1 MATKKDAPK
10 TDETAVMTRTQ
21 RMEALAEL
29 DSFDAAVAY
38 LNSHDIQLVTTDD
51 VADLLGDGYSYVD
64 KNALVNIPFI
74 IVDVSGGESKTYG
87 VPYVMVKAVTATNRR
102 VKFTDFGAGF
112 RQEIETFESR
122 SGRSAVGMVAKG
134 GLTPSHYTV
143 EDGKGNEINATT
155 YYLNLA

>member
-1 MATKKDAPK
+1 MASSKAKAEDK
-10 TDETAVMTRTQ
+10 TVMTRTQ

-29 DSFDAAVAY
+29 NSFDAAVAY
-38 LNSHDIQLVTTDD
+38 LNAHDIELVTTDD
-51 VADLLGDGYSYVD
+51 VADLIGDGYSYVD
-64 KNALVNIPFI
+64 KNALVNIPFVI
-74 IVDVSGGESKTYG
+74 LDVQGGESKTYG
-87 VPYVMVKAVTATNRR
+87 VPYVMVKAMTATNKR

-143 EDGKGNEINATT
+143 EDVNGKEIQATT
-155 YYLNLA
+155 YYLNLV